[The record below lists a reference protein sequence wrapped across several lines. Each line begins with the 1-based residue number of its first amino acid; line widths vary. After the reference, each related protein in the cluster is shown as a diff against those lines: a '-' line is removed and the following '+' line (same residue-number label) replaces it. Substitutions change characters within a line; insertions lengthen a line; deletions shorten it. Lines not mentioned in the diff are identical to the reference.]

1 MALQDY
7 FDTTILIEEA
17 IKVPNGF
24 GGFAEYWAGDIT
36 FADADFT
43 WGSVNGTWAGQTEVL
58 GLIDYITGRK
68 EQIARQFQE
77 DSTHIMM
84 ANKDVSISITNRVR
98 ADGKIYRVLHVDT
111 PFKKHKEVLLQYVGV
126 DNAVAN
132 GHEYII
138 TSIDADFGQHTEIC
152 IEKVVV

>member
-7 FDTTILIEEA
+7 FNTTIFIEEA
-17 IKVPNGF
+17 IKITNGF
-24 GGFAEYWAGDIT
+24 GGFTEYWAGDIT

-43 WGSVNGTWAGQTEVL
+43 WGGTNNTWSGQIEVL
-58 GLIDYITGRK
+58 GLIDYISGKK

-84 ANKDVSISITNRVR
+84 ANKDVSINMTNRVR

-111 PFKKHKEVLLQYVGV
+111 PFNKHKEVLLKYVGV
-126 DNAVAN
+126 DN
-132 GHEYII
+132 
-138 TSIDADFGQHTEIC
+138 QL
-152 IEKVVV
+152 EKVVA

>member
-7 FDTTILIEEA
+7 FNTTIFIEEA
-17 IKVPNGF
+17 IKITNGF
-24 GGFAEYWAGDIT
+24 GGFSEYWAGDI
-36 FADADFT
+36 AWDEVDFT
-43 WGSVNGTWAGQTEVL
+43 WENAENTWSGQIEVL

-84 ANKDVSISITNRVR
+84 SSKDVSINMTNRVR

-111 PFKKHKEVLLQYVGV
+111 PFNKHKEVLLKYVGV
-126 DNAVAN
+126 DNQLENEVA
-132 GHEYII
+132 
-138 TSIDADFGQHTEIC
+138 
-152 IEKVVV
+152 